1 MALEY
6 LKKLELAARWRLP
19 PEEAEETAADYRE
32 MLEERPEEPPEN
44 RWGNPTQAIRLI
56 ERPAQYRRWLAA
68 FGSMAVCV
76 FLPACWLMGQEQR
89 PNASACLAVFG
100 AAVSLIWFGRQ
111 GRKQRGRPPQALWA
125 LLILQLLLAGL
136 AGGTLWLAAYR
147 WIDLA
152 QEGLLAPNWVGRV
165 VGLAFALAGFG
176 AAALGLL
183 GLVLARLQDR
193 RWRALYLL
201 GLTMLTL
208 CLLAMSVLRSMSL
221 DFAAPNWQRPYLI
234 RAALTALAGLAAA
247 GAGLC

>member
-136 AGGTLWLAAYR
+136 AGGTLWLAA
-147 WIDLA
+147 
-152 QEGLLAPNWVGRV
+152 
-165 VGLAFALAGFG
+165 
-176 AAALGLL
+176 
-183 GLVLARLQDR
+183 
-193 RWRALYLL
+193 
-201 GLTMLTL
+201 
-208 CLLAMSVLRSMSL
+208 
-221 DFAAPNWQRPYLI
+221 
-234 RAALTALAGLAAA
+234 
-247 GAGLC
+247 